1 MLYLMENRYTL
12 QQQNLFLKDVITGIK
27 NSRYVLPIIQRNYV
41 WKEKDVIKLADSL
54 LLGMP
59 IQQLITMPTTGEYK
73 IACNSLD
80 GFEQDQDQYPTDAV
94 YVLDGQQRLTSIGKI
109 FLQPHKKD
117 NYAFNVFSLL
127 DRHFYGETENELVIN
142 VKRTKNEKY
151 LLNCKEVFIDIV
163 SNRKEELKNKISLMM
178 KEFVEIKKEKDQ
190 EKCTIL
196 LYSAPKQIVNLFDS
210 MFNTQISFCQIEANL
225 DEEYLEEAF
234 YRINKLG
241 VDLSMVDLINAN
253 SYKRNGI
260 KTNGIIDYLSV
271 DLKQYEQ
278 AENLINAFL
287 GAKNM
292 DNNNNINYS
301 KISNLFR
308 MLHLIKHYES
318 QPLKQSVLT
327 ERTQLLKN
335 SSEYWYD
342 TWDQY
347 KEDIFKVFNW
357 FEKEKVYISC
367 ADITMLYM
375 TFFLVNLKVD
385 VENINPKLANWI
397 IKTMNALTL
406 KGVSLGRGMI
416 ADLLQVHEIIKKYI
430 KDQQDRSVSAANNL
444 HLFEVSVEKEQV
456 LNKGASTSLGKIWE
470 FLNRTGKVNNLTS
483 DLSGTPLTSTCDFD
497 LHHLIPIS
505 LYKNESKE
513 VKAKFNSI
521 ANLRLLNTTFNQ
533 QIIRDK
539 KFKDYML
546 ELESHN
552 AKFEDL
558 VKMNLVPLNWKELDD
573 HELLKEMAKLVAKT
587 INDYFKF
594 N

>member
-1 MLYLMENRYTL
+1 MENTRTL
-12 QQQNLFLKDVITGIK
+12 EQKTFSLKEVITNIE
-27 NSRYVLPIIQRNYV
+27 NYRYVLPIIQRNYV
-41 WKEKDVIKLADSL
+41 WKEKNVIKLADSL
-54 LLGMP
+54 LQGMP
-59 IQQLITMPTTGEYK
+59 IQQLITMPTAGEYK
-73 IACNSLD
+73 IACYSLA
-80 GFEQDQDQYPTDAV
+80 GFEQDQYPTDAV

-117 NYAFNVFSLL
+117 NYVFNIFSLL
-127 DRHFYGETENELVIN
+127 DRHFYGEMENELVVN
-142 VKRTKNEKY
+142 VKRSTNEKY
-151 LLNCKEVFIDIV
+151 YLNCKEVFTYIV
-163 SNRKEELKNKISLMM
+163 SKKDGELKNKISQMI
-178 KEFVEIKKEKDQ
+178 KEFIKDKKEKD
-190 EKCTIL
+190 EEMLGIL
-196 LYSAPKQIVNLFDS
+196 NYQAPKQIVDLFDH
-210 MFNTQISFCQIEANL
+210 MFDTQISFCQIEANL
-225 DEEYLEEAF
+225 NEEYLEEAF

-241 VDLSMVDLINAN
+241 VPLSIVDLINAN
-253 SYKRNGI
+253 SYNRNGI

-278 AENLINAFL
+278 AENLINTFL
-287 GAKNM
+287 SAKNM
-292 DNNNNINYS
+292 DNNNNNVSYS

-308 MLHLIKHYES
+308 MLHLIKHYEGQS
-318 QPLKQSVLT
+318 LGQSVLT
-327 ERTQLLKN
+327 ERNQLLKH

-342 TWDQY
+342 AWDQY
-347 KEDIFKVFNW
+347 KEDIFKVFSW

-416 ADLLQVHEIIKKYI
+416 ADLLQVHETIKKYI
-430 KDQQDRSVSAANNL
+430 KDQQARSVSAASNL
-444 HLFEVSVEKEQV
+444 PLFKVSVEKEQV

-470 FLNRTGKVNNLTS
+470 FLNKTGKVHNLTS

-587 INDYFKF
+587 INDYFEF